1 MARKASPGPLGISRE
16 VIRIIRGELGRSGMT
31 QLDISRASGISQ
43 SQISRILSFDKE
55 LTVDQCDAICTAL
68 GICIETVIAEAQEL
82 SIMHETEP
90 VTIGNHIASG
100 DPLDP
105 KERRE
110 LLNLH
115 YKESWQAL
123 SENKL
128 DDVAQRRLQNS
139 GIPTNIDTLRGT
151 DAVEMNQKESTTS
164 PPHVMPI
171 EDDGTVTEFNYQ
183 PEEYAA
189 DSSLD
194 IVEERL
200 ARGEDPFD

>member
-105 KERRE
+105 KERRK

-139 GIPTNIDTLRGT
+139 GMPTNIDTLRGT

-164 PPHVMPI
+164 PPHVTTPDYDSILDGINAGTEPI
-171 EDDGTVTEFNYQ
+171 AAQKATDPLEENYT
-183 PEEYAA
+183 
-189 DSSLD
+189 
-194 IVEERL
+194 
-200 ARGEDPFD
+200 